1 MIPNAI
7 ASTGP
12 YAGLW
17 SHLKS
22 IDHALHR
29 VLNDTAETELTEL
42 DQDRL
47 RALLELLEGGKEQG
61 STASSSPT
69 NLLSMSAWSPSSG
82 PNYTAAI
89 DLRQELKSI
98 KEFEDWHK
106 PSKIGFE
113 VKLERLIQAVSN
125 FLDQPASQLFKEP
138 PREELQIV
146 HVLVKSLLRNAEAEL
161 HS

>member
-29 VLNDTAETELTEL
+29 VLEDTAETELTGL

-61 STASSSPT
+61 SPASPSQA
-69 NLLSMSAWSPSSG
+69 NLVSMSVWSPSSG

-98 KEFEDWHK
+98 KEFDNWHK
-106 PSKIGFE
+106 PSKMGFDD
-113 VKLERLIQAVSN
+113 KLERLIQAVSG
-125 FLDQPASQLFKEP
+125 FLAQSPSKLFKEP
-138 PREELQIV
+138 PREEFQIV
-146 HVLVKSLLRNAEAEL
+146 RALVKSLLGNAEAEL